1 DQFPQGT
8 QFVYLAA
15 EKLDDFAGIL
25 DRPVVND
32 HDGPECTKIMR
43 NVGCMKL
50 RLDYGT
56 TGLFADFPDDRT
68 TVIEP
73 AYVPSAADP
82 RATLAAALRSP
93 LGRRPLRELV
103 RPGQKIAI
111 SVCDITRAQPR
122 Q

>member
-1 DQFPQGT
+1 
-8 QFVYLAA
+8 
-15 EKLDDFAGIL
+15 
-25 DRPVVND
+25 
-32 HDGPECTKIMR
+32 
-43 NVGCMKL
+43 MKL

-73 AYVPSAADP
+73 VYVPPAADP

-122 Q
+122 